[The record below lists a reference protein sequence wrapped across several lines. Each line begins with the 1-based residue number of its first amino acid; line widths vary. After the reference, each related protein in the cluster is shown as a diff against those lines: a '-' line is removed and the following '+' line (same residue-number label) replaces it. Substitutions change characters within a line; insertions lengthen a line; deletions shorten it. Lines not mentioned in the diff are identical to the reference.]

1 VEVRGVMKRE
11 AWGVRDLTRNG
22 IKKKRK
28 KVRKSKKV
36 DYYFLARSSFFWRD
50 APHCSM
56 HE

>member
-1 VEVRGVMKRE
+1 MKRE

-36 DYYFLARSSFFWRD
+36 DYYFLARSSFFG
-50 APHCSM
+50 AMPLTVPCM
-56 HE
+56 NE